1 MTMELSVYVV
11 EKLAAV
17 RLDELRAE
25 GRRIALLEAVRRP
38 RSGLASGL
46 GAGLIRLR
54 RWLAQGD
61 PVVGGKAGVRVAR

>member
-1 MTMELSVYVV
+1 MELSVYVV

-25 GRRIALLEAVRRP
+25 RRRIALLEEVRTP
-38 RSGLASGL
+38 RSGIASGL
-46 GAGLIRLR
+46 GVALISLG

-61 PVVGGKAGVRVAR
+61 PGAGGKAGVRVAR

>member
-1 MTMELSVYVV
+1 MELSVYVV

-25 GRRIALLEAVRRP
+25 GRRVALLAAVRRP
-38 RSGLASGL
+38 RSGIASSL
-46 GAGLIRLR
+46 GAALIRLG

-61 PVVGGKAGVRVAR
+61 PVADRNAGVRVAH